1 MRHNREREGTGCH
14 LPTPRQYLG
23 GELSRARIAAG
34 FKSQQAFA
42 NRLGFHRSVIAKAES
57 GERVP
62 SADVLA
68 AWCEATGVAGDH
80 FGRMAEMARSASDD
94 SPIPPWFE
102 EWLEAEGK
110 ADHFRLWQPSIV
122 PGLFQVPDYMR
133 ALFIAAGDDEA
144 KAGERVS
151 ARVGRQAILSRL
163 VPPRL
168 VAVLDE
174 MVLRR
179 LIGAPGIMHD
189 QLAHLAAL
197 SDLPNV
203 MIQVVPSVRGGTGG
217 LSGGFAIASGDGM
230 RDTLRMEALED
241 VTEKR
246 RPLVGRAALV
256 FDQVRGQAL
265 PFEESRALIVEA
277 AEEWNRR

>member
-1 MRHNREREGTGCH
+1 M
-14 LPTPRQYLG
+14 PTPGQYLG
-23 GELSRARIAAG
+23 GELCRARIAAG
-34 FKSQQAFA
+34 FKSQEAFA
-42 NRLGFHRSVIAKAES
+42 QRLGFHRSVVAKAES

-62 SADVLA
+62 SAQVLA
-68 AWCEATGVAGDH
+68 AWCEATGIDADH
-80 FGRMAEMARSASDD
+80 YGRMAEMARTVSDD
-94 SPIPPWFE
+94 GPVPAWFE
-102 EWLEAEGK
+102 EWLEAEGR
-110 ADHFRLWQPSIV
+110 ADHLRFWQPSIV

-133 ALFIAAGDDEA
+133 ALFIAAGDDDA

-151 ARVGRQAILSRL
+151 ARLERQAILDRL
-163 VPPRL
+163 VPPRI

-179 LIGAPGIMHD
+179 LIGTPGIMHD
-189 QLAHLAAL
+189 QLVRLVAL
-197 SDLPNV
+197 SELPNV
-203 MIQVVPSVRGGTGG
+203 MIQVVPSVRGGTAG

-277 AEEWNRR
+277 AEQWNRR